1 MKFENLS
8 VAHDV
13 ISKYSNQGDFSIAF
27 ILYYDVWLSKNFNLK
42 VIFKSLGF
50 ADS

>member
-27 ILYYDVWLSKNFNLK
+27 ILYYDVWLSKNFNFK